1 MQSLWKGAC
10 GVRTLCTHSGRV
22 HVGSAPY
29 ALHSLWKGAC
39 EVQTICSYSRRVHVE
54 CTPYALWKGT
64 CKQYDFVGS
73 HLYFINL
80 EKCYF
85 STTASKLN
93 WLLYNEKL
101 LVNLTLL
108 CHVLAL
114 ARSCLCQ
121 EPSLPAHCL
130 LQPLS
135 PDTSLLFGK
144 WSTIVTHPLLP
155 IQPDLG
161 DREGYNII
169 QWYLLV
175 ARPKMC

>member
-1 MQSLWKGAC
+1 MESAPLCNHSGRVHVECALCALTLEGCMWSAHSVHSLWKGAC
-10 GVRTLCTHSGRV
+10 GERTLCTHSGRV
-22 HVGSAPY
+22 HVKCKQY
-29 ALHSLWKGAC
+29 ALILEGCMWSAHPMHS
-39 EVQTICSYSRRVHVE
+39 
-54 CTPYALWKGT
+54 LWKGT
-64 CKQYDFVGS
+64 CKQYDLVGS

-85 STTASKLN
+85 CITTSKLN

-101 LVNLTLL
+101 LVNLTIL

-135 PDTSLLFGK
+135 PDTSLLFGI
-144 WSTIVTHPLLP
+144 SGLL
-155 IQPDLG
+155 
-161 DREGYNII
+161 
-169 QWYLLV
+169 
-175 ARPKMC
+175 